1 MKKRKLNSKN
11 PKYKRDKSQLNLEPY
26 LFKQSYATIRTIDGK
41 PTGNKAIVRAV
52 WY

>member
-1 MKKRKLNSKN
+1 MKKKKLNSKN
-11 PKYKRDKSQLNLEPY
+11 PKYSDKSKLNIEPY

-41 PTGNKAIVRAV
+41 PTGKKAIVRAV

>member
-11 PKYKRDKSQLNLEPY
+11 PKYSDKSQLNEEPFM
-26 LFKQSYATIRTIDGK
+26 FKQSHATIRTSNGK
-41 PTGNKAIVRAV
+41 STGKKAIVRAV